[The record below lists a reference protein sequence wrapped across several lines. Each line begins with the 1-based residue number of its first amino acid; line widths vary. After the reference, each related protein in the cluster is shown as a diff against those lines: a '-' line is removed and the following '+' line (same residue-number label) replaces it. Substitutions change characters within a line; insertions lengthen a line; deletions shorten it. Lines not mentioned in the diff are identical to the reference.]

1 MQNPRQPRSL
11 AANAHHS
18 VRSQWAYLLV
28 PWVMTAHRC
37 PRPPR
42 RVQRQTWFPS
52 YSAVAVAAA
61 PSMWKGQRQS
71 HQRASLER
79 PGRRTAHPSS
89 GCKLL
94 YPPGRHPVQ
103 QAAVRHT
110 ALLAAPRPPQRAA
123 QIQTLR
129 FGLWDQRRGCLR
141 RLAPSLGWSAWGR
154 SASAQAHQRAAQA
167 SYKMQLPRPSKKKAK
182 SGQWHT
188 CSSAYSA
195 SCLVTSSWQQVK
207 MPNDCKQAET
217 RGRPVHAWASS
228 PVGHRRSAPTATRSG
243 MGPCQPGWTAR
254 PPR

>member
-1 MQNPRQPRSL
+1 MIGRMQNPRQPRSL

-42 RVQRQTWFPS
+42 RVQRHTWFPS

-123 QIQTLR
+123 QMQTLR

-154 SASAQAHQRAAQA
+154 LASAQAHQRAAQA
-167 SYKMQLPRPSKKKAK
+167 SYKMQLPRPRKKRQNQD
-182 SGQWHT
+182 SGT
-188 CSSAYSA
+188 PAA
-195 SCLVTSSWQQVK
+195 VRTA
-207 MPNDCKQAET
+207 PA
-217 RGRPVHAWASS
+217 ASS
-228 PVGHRRSAPTATRSG
+228 PAPGSK
-243 MGPCQPGWTAR
+243 
-254 PPR
+254 